1 LVQANQ
7 MTTRTVEE
15 VFKGRDTSDG
25 AGVRLKRI
33 FGYHQVPLFD
43 PFLLLDEFGSDDP
56 SEYVAG
62 FPWHPHRGIETITY
76 VLTGDVEHGD
86 SLGNSGVIEAGDV
99 QWMTAGRGIVHQEMP
114 LGDADGVMRG
124 FQLWANLPAAHKMTA
139 PRYRDVSAGEVPE
152 VEQGRGA
159 TVKVICGEVDG
170 VTGPVGDVVI
180 EPLYLD
186 VSLGPGGAFDQ
197 RVERG
202 LTAFV
207 HVFEGEAAIG
217 DRLVARGTLALLGDG
232 DTVAVNAG
240 EGARFLLV
248 AGRPLGEPVAWGG
261 PIVMNTREEVD
272 EALEEYRA
280 GTFLEEDG

>member
-1 LVQANQ
+1 MVQANQ